1 MAPYC
6 DASTQGSVGSSVAI
20 APSVRQRRTVT
31 GGGAALISLFLIG
44 SAAPVTALIRDI
56 PVLIGQGLRYALAAV
71 ILIVFLT
78 STSRLRTLRPA
89 ARDLFR
95 IVLLGTVGVAGFTFS
110 YATATRYADPALVGA
125 TVAAT
130 PVLLALIGPLQRRR
144 RPAVGVVVGALLVAA
159 GTALTTGAGSTGP
172 LGLALALAALGCE
185 LAFTLFAVRLIAR
198 YGTLATTLYAVVTGG
213 IVLLVAGLI
222 IDGPRH
228 VNVTAAPPQEL
239 LSLLY
244 LALLVSIGANLAWY
258 TALPRIGP
266 DRAGLFYA
274 FVPIGALVAGLILGT
289 SSPGA
294 WEIAGLAV
302 MITGLVVGLR
312 LGRPDQSGS
321 TSTVT

>member
-6 DASTQGSVGSSVAI
+6 DASTQGSVG
-20 APSVRQRRTVT
+20 
-31 GGGAALISLFLIG
+31 G
-44 SAAPVTALIRDI
+44 
-56 PVLIGQGLRYALAAV
+56 
-71 ILIVFLT
+71 
-78 STSRLRTLRPA
+78 
-89 ARDLFR
+89 
-95 IVLLGTVGVAGFTFS
+95 
-110 YATATRYADPALVGA
+110 
-125 TVAAT
+125 
-130 PVLLALIGPLQRRR
+130 
-144 RPAVGVVVGALLVAA
+144 VVGALLVAA

-321 TSTVT
+321 TSRVT